1 MKELNEMLEQYIPVP
16 RSMSLPRIKYQSHLP
31 EDLDSEE
38 DLDLAM
44 AKLSADPGYEYDISD
59 YEKYKTHL
67 EEFLF
72 YRKKFE

>member
-1 MKELNEMLEQYIPVP
+1 MSNRGENQEELERL
-16 RSMSLPRIKYQSHLP
+16 MSKYNSNP
-31 EDLDSEE
+31 D
-38 DLDLAM
+38 
-44 AKLSADPGYEYDISD
+44 YEYDIAE

>member
-1 MKELNEMLEQYIPVP
+1 
-16 RSMSLPRIKYQSHLP
+16 MSLPRLKSSQSAIDDQESQEALAHLMSNRGENQEELERLMSKYNSNP
-31 EDLDSEE
+31 D
-38 DLDLAM
+38 
-44 AKLSADPGYEYDISD
+44 YEYDIAE